1 MSLRSNLVSEFRSHH
16 DSRKHNSSVEE
27 FENLTGA
34 EFETYLA
41 KVLREHGF
49 EDVGGTPPTG
59 DQGADLIARRDGHAI
74 VMQAKRYRGFVG
86 NRAVQEVAGAVN
98 FYGVD
103 EGWVITSGTFTP
115 SAKALAQRNNV
126 KLIDG
131 HALRRGGY

>member
-27 FENLTGA
+27 FESLTGA

-103 EGWVITSGTFTP
+103 EGWVISHHP
-115 SAKALAQRNNV
+115 
-126 KLIDG
+126 
-131 HALRRGGY
+131 RRLWPKETT

>member
-1 MSLRSNLVSEFRSHH
+1 MSLRSNLESEFRSHH
-16 DSRKHNSSVEE
+16 DSRKRNSSVEE

-74 VMQAKRYRGFVG
+74 VMQAVG
-86 NRAVQEVAGAVN
+86 SGNSELLIPEILSRSAVAGTTCSK
-98 FYGVD
+98 F
-103 EGWVITSGTFTP
+103 
-115 SAKALAQRNNV
+115 R
-126 KLIDG
+126 
-131 HALRRGGY
+131 